1 MAHIDHLTPNKLGK
15 AILAEEISMSDGSKL
30 AKISGKI
37 KIISGVPNNQKTVSI
52 LVRGSNHLLLDEAE
66 RSLHDAL
73 CVMRSIVKKK
83 YIIFKVG

>member
-1 MAHIDHLTPNKLGK
+1 
-15 AILAEEISMSDGSKL
+15 MSDGSKL